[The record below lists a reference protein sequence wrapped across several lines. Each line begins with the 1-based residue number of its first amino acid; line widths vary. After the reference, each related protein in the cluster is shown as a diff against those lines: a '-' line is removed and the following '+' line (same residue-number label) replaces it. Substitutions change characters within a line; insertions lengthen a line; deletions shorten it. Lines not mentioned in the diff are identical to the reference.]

1 MNIKFLYNQWSC
13 SNDSEQ
19 ALYMYIY
26 FFQSVIIINEYVQ
39 QWSCRTVNRL
49 YICISISFKVL

>member
-26 FFQSVIIINEYVQ
+26 FFQSGIIINEY
-39 QWSCRTVNRL
+39 
-49 YICISISFKVL
+49 

>member
-19 ALYMYIY
+19 ALYMDIY
-26 FFQSVIIINEYVQ
+26 FFIINEY
-39 QWSCRTVNRL
+39 RNLFTFL
-49 YICISISFKVL
+49 